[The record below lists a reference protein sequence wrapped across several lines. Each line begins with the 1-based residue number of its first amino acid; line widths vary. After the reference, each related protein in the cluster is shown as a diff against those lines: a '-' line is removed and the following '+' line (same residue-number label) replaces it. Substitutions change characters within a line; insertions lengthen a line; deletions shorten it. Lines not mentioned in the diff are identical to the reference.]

1 MRTHVVHDDD
11 PEDFRALFLGHPDE
25 SPEERAAR
33 TCAARDVLEEL
44 QEHSGTDE
52 ITLLNALYAAQLV
65 DVAML
70 RAKTVDP
77 PQGESMRAA

>member
-1 MRTHVVHDDD
+1 MRTHVVHDDE

-44 QEHSGTDE
+44 QEHNGADE
-52 ITLLNALYAAQLV
+52 IALLNALYAAQLAN
-65 DVAML
+65 VAVL
-70 RAKTVDP
+70 RAKTADP
-77 PQGESMRAA
+77 PQDESMRAA